1 MKKIQSA
8 FEKKNIVWRQ
18 HALER
23 MLERKI
29 SRKDVSHILKNG
41 EMIESYPSASP
52 YPGFLI
58 SGVIGKKRIH
68 VVVAWDE
75 SADSV
80 YVITAYIPDMEH
92 FQENGITRKE
102 RK

>member
-1 MKKIQSA
+1 MIFVLYLSQAAFPSEIKAFSGLSLIFFINKIQKG
-8 FEKKNIVWRQ
+8 FEKKNILWRQ

-41 EMIESYPSASP
+41 EMIESYPIASP

-58 SGVIGKKRIH
+58 PEFPEIRNPCCGCLG
-68 VVVAWDE
+68 
-75 SADSV
+75 
-80 YVITAYIPDMEH
+80 
-92 FQENGITRKE
+92 
-102 RK
+102 

>member
-1 MKKIQSA
+1 MNKIQIA

-29 SRKDVSHILKNG
+29 SRKDVSHIVKKG
-41 EMIESYPSASP
+41 EMIESYPSATP

-58 SGVIGKKRIH
+58 SGVSGDRRIH
-68 VVVAWDE
+68 VVIAWDE
-75 SADSV
+75 SANFV

-102 RK
+102 RE